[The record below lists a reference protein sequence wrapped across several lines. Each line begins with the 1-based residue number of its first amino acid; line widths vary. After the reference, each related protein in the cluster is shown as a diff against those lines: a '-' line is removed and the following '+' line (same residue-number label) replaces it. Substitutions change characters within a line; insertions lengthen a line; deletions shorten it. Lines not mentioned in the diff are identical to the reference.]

1 MDRDQLY
8 KIIDVI
14 LNHATEDELEVI
26 QAAIDRR
33 TGDEDGAG
41 GTAGAFNFSPK
52 KMAEESAHTIADQ
65 VSYSKDTIR
74 NMIKNFAVDIIRQ
87 NAPELSD
94 EQVRELLEA
103 WIPDSER
110 GGGIHHAMQQRTG
123 SRANARDESSEKS
136 IPADMLIAMIEQ
148 FIAYSEGRLPVRQ
161 QAQLRKEMG
170 DWQDTYWKW
179 FPPDVRDAIALYLK
193 GTIDKETFWLD
204 IHKGL
209 E

>member
-8 KIIDVI
+8 KLVDLI
-14 LNHATEDELEVI
+14 LNHATEDELEVL

-33 TGDEDGAG
+33 NGDEEGAQG
-41 GTAGAFNFSPK
+41 SGGAFQFSPK
-52 KMAEESAHTIADQ
+52 KMAEESAHSIADQ
-65 VSYSKDTIR
+65 VSYSQDTIR

-94 EQVRELLEA
+94 GQVRELLEA
-103 WIPDSER
+103 WVPDP
-110 GGGIHHAMQQRTG
+110 
-123 SRANARDESSEKS
+123 ESSTGKRQAERKAGNQTQERS
-136 IPADMLIAMIEQ
+136 IPSDMLIAMIEQ

-161 QAQLRKEMG
+161 QAQLRREMG
-170 DWQDTYWKW
+170 EWQDTYWQW
-179 FPPDVRDAIALYLK
+179 FPPEIRDAIALYLK

-204 IHKGL
+204 VHKSL

>member
-1 MDRDQLY
+1 MERDQLY

-33 TGDEDGAG
+33 TGDEESADGS
-41 GTAGAFNFSPK
+41 AGAFTFSPK

-87 NAPELSD
+87 NAPELTD
-94 EQVRELLEA
+94 EQLRELLEA
-103 WIPDSER
+103 WIPDS
-110 GGGIHHAMQQRTG
+110 GGGGRGAGKEAHK
-123 SRANARDESSEKS
+123 RAEKS
-136 IPADMLIAMIEQ
+136 EQSIPPDMLIAMIEQ
-148 FIAYSEGRLPVRQ
+148 FIAYSEGRLSVRQ

-170 DWQDTYWKW
+170 DWQETYWKW

-204 IHKGL
+204 IHKNL
-209 E
+209 Q

>member
-8 KIIDVI
+8 KLVDLI
-14 LNHATEDELEVI
+14 LNHATEDELDVL

-33 TGDEDGAG
+33 SGEEEGAQG
-41 GTAGAFNFSPK
+41 SGGAFQFSAK

-103 WIPDSER
+103 WIPDPHSSSAKR
-110 GGGIHHAMQQRTG
+110 QADK
-123 SRANARDESSEKS
+123 RAQEGS
-136 IPADMLIAMIEQ
+136 IPSDMLIAMIEQ

-161 QAQLRKEMG
+161 QAQLRREMG
-170 DWQDTYWKW
+170 EWQDTYWKW
-179 FPPDVRDAIALYLK
+179 FPPEIRDAIALYLK

-204 IHKGL
+204 VHKSL